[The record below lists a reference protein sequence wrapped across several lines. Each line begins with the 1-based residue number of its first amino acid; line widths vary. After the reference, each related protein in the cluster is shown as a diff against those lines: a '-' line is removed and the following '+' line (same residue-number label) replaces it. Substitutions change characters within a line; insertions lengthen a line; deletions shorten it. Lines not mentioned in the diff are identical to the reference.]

1 MPQRRPSTTVVSKTK
16 PTQTNQQPTNKTLL
30 LLELQ
35 RKDFGENSAGF
46 QKHEL
51 ACPQPTPPPQWWHSR
66 AWDPAAPF
74 NPSSSDHTGE
84 AHLSLIKETEVV
96 NVFRRTRRDQP
107 RRELAVA
114 DSLGSWGIHS
124 LPGVSNPPVGNAG
137 VTLGRWRDTK
147 RVACLTGLEPP
158 SPHHHSPGRPPT
170 LLERSLL
177 FTYKQSCF

>member
-16 PTQTNQQPTNKTLL
+16 PTQTNQQPTNKTLW